1 MPVVMHIPYK
11 FSLLLN
17 QKSDQYVNPYSTF
30 IHFEQASIYR
40 SLVVYIIIL
49 KWWLSRIVSSKRS
62 GINTLRMITPK
73 SPSSFSCS
81 LYIS

>member
-1 MPVVMHIPYK
+1 M
-11 FSLLLN
+11 
-17 QKSDQYVNPYSTF
+17 NPTQ
-30 IHFEQASIYR
+30 HLFEQALIYR

-49 KWWLSRIVSSKRS
+49 NGGWPNIVSSKRS